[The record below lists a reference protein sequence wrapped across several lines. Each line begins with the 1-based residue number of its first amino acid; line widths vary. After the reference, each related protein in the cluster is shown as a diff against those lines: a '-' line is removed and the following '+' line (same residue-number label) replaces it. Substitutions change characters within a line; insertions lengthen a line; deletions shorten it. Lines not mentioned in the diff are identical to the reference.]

1 MEAAMRLVDEGAR
14 YQIALGVA
22 RGLAYLH
29 ESCRDCIIHCDI
41 KPENILLD
49 DSFIPK
55 IADFGMAKLLGRG
68 FSRVL
73 TTMRGTVG
81 YLAPEWIAGVAITP
95 KVDVYSYGMVLLE
108 IISGKR
114 NSCASSSSGGNL
126 DVFFPV
132 HAARKLLEGDAG
144 SLVDHMLHGNV
155 NLDEA
160 ELACKVACW
169 CIQDDELDRP
179 TMGQVVQI
187 LEGLVEIGMPTIPRL
202 LETMAGSTH
211 STRS

>member
-1 MEAAMRLVDEGAR
+1 MLNWTAR

-41 KPENILLD
+41 KPDNILLD
-49 DSFIPK
+49 GSFIPK
-55 IADFGMAKLLGRG
+55 IADFGMAKLLGRD

-73 TTMRGTVG
+73 TTMRGTAG
-81 YLAPEWIAGVAITP
+81 YLAPEWISGTTITP

-114 NSCASSSSGGNL
+114 NSCAPCSSGGNL
-126 DVFFPV
+126 DVYFPV
-132 HAARKLLEGDAG
+132 HAAHKLLEEDIG
-144 SLVDHMLHGNV
+144 SIVDHRLHGDV

-160 ELACKVACW
+160 ELVCKVACW

-179 TMGQVVQI
+179 TMGQVIQI
-187 LEGLVEIGMPTIPRL
+187 LEGLVEIGKPPIPRIL
-202 LETMAGSTH
+202 QAIAGSTH
-211 STRS
+211 STCS